1 MKKIIEGGLV
11 TAMLI
16 AVGCGSGSPSGTATG
31 GSGGGSGG
39 AAGSGSGGS
48 AGGVSGKGGAGVAG
62 AGGAAGGV
70 AGAGGA
76 GAVAGAGGA
85 GGAGAVAG
93 AGGAGGG
100 VAGAGGA
107 TGGAGGGSA
116 GAGGGGGTLNIPPA
130 LVVPLGAT
138 LAVQYRGTG
147 VQIYTC
153 TPSGAGGAGAD
164 AGAITYSWVFK
175 APNATLLDAT
185 GAQVGTHGAGPEWT
199 SSDGSVVNGVKA
211 QQVNAPVTTA
221 IPWLLLRASS
231 TTGTGVFKDV
241 TYVQRLN
248 TTGGVAP
255 ASGCNSTTSGMDT
268 SVAYTAD
275 YYFYKGGGASA
286 WLTPPSGVPTAIAA
300 PTGTTLAIHDKGIG
314 TQVYTCTAGTGGAGG
329 SSDAGTTMYT
339 WVLKGPDAVLYDAT
353 YTQVGTH
360 GTGPEWTSTDG
371 SVVNGSKVAGF
382 GGNAIDVAWLL
393 LKASS
398 TTGTG
403 VFTNV
408 TYVQR
413 LNTAGG
419 SAPGGC
425 SASTVNTETAVAYSA
440 DYYFYTGTPTDGGTG
455 G

>member
-11 TAMLI
+11 ATMLI
-16 AVGCGSGSPSGTATG
+16 AVGCGSGGGTATG
-31 GSGGGSGG
+31 GSGGG
-39 AAGSGSGGS
+39 AAGSGSGGA
-48 AGGVSGKGGAGVAG
+48 AGGAAGKGGAGAAGATGGSPAGGAAGGVAGAGGAGGGVAG

-76 GAVAGAGGA
+76 G
-85 GGAGAVAG
+85 
-93 AGGAGGG
+93 GG
-100 VAGAGGA
+100 VAGAGGSS
-107 TGGAGGGSA
+107 GGAGG
-116 GAGGGGGTLNIPPA
+116 TTPVVPPP
-130 LVVPLGAT
+130 LVPPLGAT
-138 LAVQYRGTG
+138 LSVQYHGVGT
-147 VQIYTC
+147 QIYTC
-153 TPSGAGGAGAD
+153 TASGGGDAGAD
-164 AGAITYSWVFK
+164 AGAVTYSWVFK
-175 APNATLLDAT
+175 APSAKLYDWTNTT
-185 GAQVGTHGAGPEWT
+185 TQVGTHGAGPEWT

-211 QQVNAPVTTA
+211 QQVNSSVTGA

-248 TTGGVAP
+248 TSGGVAP
-255 ASGCNSTTSGMDT
+255 TTGCAASTSGTDT

-275 YYFYKGGGASA
+275 YYFYTGGGASA

-329 SSDAGTTMYT
+329 SSDAGTTTYT

-371 SVVNGSKVAGF
+371 SVVNGSKVAGS
-382 GGNAIDVAWLL
+382 GGNATDVAWLL

-403 VFTNV
+403 VFTPV

-419 SAPGGC
+419 VAPATGC
-425 SASTVNTETAVAYSA
+425 AAGTVSTETSVAYSA